1 MPTTLSRSTT
11 AHGVPEHALPD
22 AGEPPRMFLDVDGNW
37 RGRPRL
43 PIDRA
48 YEPCSLSVTVYTKE
62 ELRPDR
68 AQTNISL
75 GAWSLALYSRPEQ
88 LREFAALLNEAAD
101 LIDML
106 GRLDHDADND
116 FDDGPHIV
124 PDSAERLQDCM
135 TNGIGAPQ

>member
-1 MPTTLSRSTT
+1 MSLRPGT
-11 AHGVPEHALPD
+11 GD
-22 AGEPPRMFLDVDGNW
+22 EPPRMQLDSAGNW
-37 RGRPRL
+37 RGRPRM

-62 ELRPDR
+62 EPQPDR

-75 GAWSLALYSRPEQ
+75 GSWSLALYSRPEQ

-106 GRLDHDADND
+106 GRMDHEADNG
-116 FDDGPHIV
+116 FDDGPHIE
-124 PDSAERLQDCM
+124 PDSAGRIEDCT
-135 TNGIGAPQ
+135 TNSIGAAQ